1 MAANKFSPL
10 SLVMVLTCMP
20 ALMLAHAQSN
30 EDQQELPQQAVETLQ
45 DTQAV
50 QAQQQPISSNEIL
63 RLEETIRGNK
73 EQPQVLTIVPW
84 QLPSHQ
90 RINENKAWQP
100 MIEDLPSIER
110 GQFLRDLA
118 VVNDISSGNGESA
131 NNPPPST
138 EK

>member
-1 MAANKFSPL
+1 MTVNNSKYIALLTLVTLMSTVAKLNAQTNQSRQDAPMQAAAS
-10 SLVMVLTCMP
+10 
-20 ALMLAHAQSN
+20 
-30 EDQQELPQQAVETLQ
+30 QQET
-45 DTQAV
+45 
-50 QAQQQPISSNEIL
+50 QQPISASEIL

-100 MIEDLPSIER
+100 MVEALPNIER

-118 VVNDISSGNGESA
+118 VVNGISDESNVAGENSPA
-131 NNPPPST
+131 TTLIST
-138 EK
+138 Q

>member
-10 SLVMVLTCMP
+10 SLVMVLTCMS

-118 VVNDISSGNGESA
+118 VVNDISSGNGENA

>member
-10 SLVMVLTCMP
+10 SLVMVLTCMS

>member
-1 MAANKFSPL
+1 MTVNNSKYIALLTLVTLMSTVAKLNAQTNQSRQDAPVQAAAS
-10 SLVMVLTCMP
+10 
-20 ALMLAHAQSN
+20 
-30 EDQQELPQQAVETLQ
+30 QQET
-45 DTQAV
+45 
-50 QAQQQPISSNEIL
+50 QQPISASEIL

-100 MIEDLPSIER
+100 MVEALPNIER

-118 VVNDISSGNGESA
+118 VVNGISDESNVAGENSPA
-131 NNPPPST
+131 TTLIST
-138 EK
+138 Q